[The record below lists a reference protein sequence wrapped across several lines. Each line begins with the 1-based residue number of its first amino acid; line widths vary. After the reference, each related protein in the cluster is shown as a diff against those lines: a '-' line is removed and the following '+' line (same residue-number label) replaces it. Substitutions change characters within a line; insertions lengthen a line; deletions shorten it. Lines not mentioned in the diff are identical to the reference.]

1 MKRIILCI
9 LLVFSLFGFSQESPF
24 FNIVRK
30 GTIEE
35 ASTYIKSNP
44 TCVNEVNKF
53 GFSPLIL
60 ACYNGNDA
68 MVTFLIENKANI
80 NYVSSE
86 GTVLMAA
93 TVKGNVSMVELLLKN
108 GANPNLTNS
117 TGVTALMYAV
127 QFKNSKI
134 VNLLLQFKADK
145 LQIDNNGKSAFEYAV
160 FSNNE
165 EIINLLK

>member
-1 MKRIILCI
+1 MKKRLLFLFLFFCI
-9 LLVFSLFGFSQESPF
+9 LGFSQESSF

-30 GTIEE
+30 GTTDD
-35 ASTYIKSNP
+35 AAKFIKLNP
-44 TCVNEVNKF
+44 NCVNEVNPY

-60 ACYNGNDA
+60 ACYNGNEA
-68 MVTFLIENKANI
+68 MVTFLLENNANI

-93 TVKGNVSMVELLLKN
+93 TVKGSLSMVKLLLKK
-108 GANPNLTNS
+108 GANPNLANDN
-117 TGVTALMYAV
+117 GVTALMYAV
-127 QFKNSKI
+127 QFKNIDI

-145 LQIDNNGKSAFEYAV
+145 LLVDKNGKTAFEYAV